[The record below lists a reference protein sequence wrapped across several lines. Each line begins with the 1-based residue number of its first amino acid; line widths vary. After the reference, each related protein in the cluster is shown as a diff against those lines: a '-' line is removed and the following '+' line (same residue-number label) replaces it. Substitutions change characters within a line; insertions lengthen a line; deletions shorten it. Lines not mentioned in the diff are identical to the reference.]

1 MLQVSVSLPEAL
13 SCLGA
18 TLVGKGRVFA
28 KSGRRKEV
36 PAPNWN
42 FLSQG
47 RFLLPGAGSSD
58 HSRVELNRKSE
69 KEQRGV
75 RLVLVGNL
83 RVSRGCC

>member
-28 KSGRRKEV
+28 KSGRRKEA

-58 HSRVELNRKSE
+58 HSLEWNLIERARKS
-69 KEQRGV
+69 RGA
-75 RLVLVGNL
+75 
-83 RVSRGCC
+83 